1 LEEGR
6 YRERWEDIERE
17 MGRYRERWEDI
28 VRERWEDIERE
39 MGRYRA
45 IPAAAKNAHLRAQ
58 RALTQF

>member
-1 LEEGR
+1 
-6 YRERWEDIERE
+6 